1 MAKLLIRPGTLD
13 NLKESR
19 GMGNDAAMA
28 RIVGV
33 SVETYGR
40 VKRGEQS
47 PSPDFIANLGDG
59 FKIEPWLFFRI
70 AADEQSGKV
79 PA

>member
-1 MAKLLIRPGTLD
+1 MSKLLVRPGTLD

-19 GMGNDAAMA
+19 GLGTDEAMA

-33 SVETYGR
+33 STETYGR

-47 PSPDFIANLGDG
+47 PSPMFIANLASG
-59 FKIEPWLFFRI
+59 FQVEPFLFFHVVPTTTQED
-70 AADEQSGKV
+70 AA
-79 PA
+79 